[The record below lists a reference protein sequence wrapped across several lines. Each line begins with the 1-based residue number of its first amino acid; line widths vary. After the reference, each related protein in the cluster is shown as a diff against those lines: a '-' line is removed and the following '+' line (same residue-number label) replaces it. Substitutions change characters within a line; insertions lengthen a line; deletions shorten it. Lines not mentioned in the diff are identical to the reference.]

1 MGRGTDMR
9 TLDLSDFRI
18 LDQSLV
24 VSASA
29 GSGKTFTLTVLV
41 TARLGR
47 GDIRPWEILAT
58 TFSETSAADL
68 RERLLRPLD
77 LLSALDEAAWQQ
89 LLPQLEVPV
98 AKDLE
103 AILKELPSIQHLKKS
118 AGEVAQAAAHW
129 PGAPWLGS
137 PAKAR
142 AFWRRLRREGELLQ
156 VSTIHSLAMRVLGKG
171 EGSSDTILDV
181 RHPSLLRLL
190 RLTVREAL
198 TLPAGHAD
206 EVPAR
211 LLLAW
216 AEQNWE
222 ELSQGFDNH
231 LDALGHLKG
240 EDPSHHRKALIDT
253 LAEARTALAPFAA
266 DEELAKHPSGKGLHN
281 FKKENLLP
289 VPADGA
295 DLQTNLRWA
304 QAQSGRVSNPPPA
317 YYSDAFCDAM
327 ATLKPV
333 ATALEAWLRCL
344 LVNALQRFEAEK
356 QAQGL
361 ATFGDLV
368 RKALDSLKNHGLET
382 PAPKLLLVD
391 EYQDTSKVQDAF
403 LEALGAERMV
413 RVGDVKQAIYGFR
426 GGDPDLL
433 RDRLAAAGEGAFRLA
448 SNFRSTPEI
457 VTLANTYVDRVW
469 PQLDPTVGDLD
480 GAQVPVAPSGSP
492 VGLVRTPAPSTSGD
506 LPALA
511 DWISGLSREAG
522 WTESLGAPSKT
533 GSRTRALLLKQRT
546 RLPGLLQ
553 RLKAQGIQPYVVAKE
568 GFWDSPGVRLILA
581 ALEAVAHPERPIPC
595 AALLRQVVG
604 LTDAEMAALAQSS
617 EGRPGL
623 PGLGQLDPERLP
635 EAHRDAARF
644 LLDLRQASTQAI
656 AGRLLRHG
664 ALLQAIAALDVHG
677 ALEPLRARR
686 NLAGLL
692 ARLQDLPASPS
703 VAYALLDD
711 ERNGLER
718 GDLPASVEDAD
729 LLIQTTHG
737 SKGLEYDD
745 VILPLLNVNPR
756 SFRKGDL
763 RTRPETGEMLLAWK
777 LGKFTGRAYDDLKP
791 LVEAKQKRDELNLLY
806 VALTRAKGRLC
817 VLLQEPKD
825 PKEPKPPSE
834 FKTWAKW
841 GQVLAGT
848 HPEWK
853 ALTEAPTPVPLPT
866 RVALTPDAPPAR
878 TVLAD
883 ATLPADAHDDL
894 PGDTRSKA
902 RQEGEAMHAF
912 LRNLLV
918 RWEDPVAFQAC
929 LNAAPPVTHA
939 RENALRF
946 LEQFEAKGWRYLRR
960 RTELP
965 LEGAASSGGLGRADL
980 VVWGEDCL
988 HLLDFKHSKTFGM
1001 EELSIYRSQLDRY
1014 AAVLAERECLPV
1026 ASWLVPLRGN
1036 TWVNLD

>member
-1 MGRGTDMR
+1 MR
-9 TLDLSDFRI
+9 NLDLSDPRI

-77 LLSALDEAAWQQ
+77 LLSALDEAEWHM
-89 LLPQLEVPV
+89 LLPH
-98 AKDLE
+98 LE
-103 AILKELPSIQHLKKS
+103 APAADDIELLLKGLPTIQHFKKS
-118 AGEVAQAAAHW
+118 AGEVAHAAAHW
-129 PGAPWLGS
+129 QGASWLDS

-142 AFWRRLRREGELLQ
+142 AYWRRVRREAELLQ
-156 VSTIHSLAMRVLGKG
+156 VSTIHSLAMRVLSKG

-181 RHPSLLRLL
+181 AHPSLLRLL
-190 RLTVREAL
+190 RQTVRESL
-198 TLPAGHAD
+198 TLPSGHAD
-206 EVPAR
+206 EGPAR

-222 ELSQGFDNH
+222 ALSQGFDNH

-240 EDPSHHRKALIDT
+240 EDPNHHRDALT
-253 LAEARTALAPFAA
+253 RALAEARTALAPFATNP
-266 DEELAKHPSGKGLHN
+266 DLAKNFSSKGLHN

-289 VPADGA
+289 VPVDGA

-304 QAQSGRVSNPPPA
+304 QAQSGRVSNPPPG
-317 YYSDAFCDAM
+317 YYSDAFRDAL

-333 ATALEAWLRCL
+333 ASALEAWLRCL
-344 LVNALQRFEAEK
+344 LVNALRRFEAEK

-368 RKALDSLKNHGLET
+368 RKALDSLRTHGLET

-433 RDRLAAAGEGAFRLA
+433 RDRLAEAGEGAFRLA
-448 SNFRSTPEI
+448 SNFRSTPE
-457 VTLANTYVDRVW
+457 VVALANTYVDQVW
-469 PQLDPTVGDLD
+469 PQLDPSVGDLD
-480 GAQVPVAPSGSP
+480 GAQEPVAKSGPP

-506 LPALA
+506 LPGLA
-511 DWISGLSREAG
+511 DWISGLSRESG
-522 WTESLGAPSKT
+522 WTESLDAPVKP

-604 LTDAEMAALAQSS
+604 LTDANLAALAQGR

-623 PGLGQLDPERLP
+623 PGLGQLDPEGLP
-635 EAHRDAARF
+635 ETHREAARF
-644 LLDLRQASTQAI
+644 LLDLRQASTQTI

-664 ALLQAIAALDVHG
+664 ALLQAVAALAVHG

-692 ARLQDLPASPS
+692 AKLQDLPASPS

-729 LLIQTTHG
+729 LLIQTAHG

-763 RTRPETGEMLLAWK
+763 RTRPGTGELLLAWK
-777 LGKFTGRAYDDLKP
+777 LGNHTGRAYDDLKP
-791 LVEAKQKRDELNLLY
+791 LVESRQKRDELNLLY
-806 VALTRAKGRLC
+806 VALTLAKGRLC
-817 VLLQEPKD
+817 LLLQEPKD
-825 PKEPKPPSE
+825 PKEPKPPCD

-853 ALTEAPTPVPLPT
+853 ALTDAPTLVPLPA
-866 RVALTPDAPPAR
+866 RVILKPDSPPVRTALINLP
-878 TVLAD
+878 
-883 ATLPADAHDDL
+883 LPADAHDDL

-912 LRNLLV
+912 LRDLLV
-918 RWEDPVAFQAC
+918 RWEDPEAFQAC
-929 LNAAPPVTHA
+929 LDSAPPVVHA

-946 LEQFEAKGWRYLRR
+946 LEQFEAKGWRHLRR

-965 LEGAASSGGLGRADL
+965 LPGAASTGGLGRADL
-980 VVWGEDCL
+980 VVWSEDCL
-988 HLLDFKHSKTFGM
+988 HLLDFKHSKAFAD
-1001 EELSIYRSQLDRY
+1001 EELATYREQLHRY
-1014 AAVLAERECLPV
+1014 SAVLAEREGLPV
-1026 ASWLVPLRGN
+1026 ASWLVPLRGS
-1036 TWVNLD
+1036 TWVHLD

>member
-1 MGRGTDMR
+1 MR
-9 TLDLSDFRI
+9 TLDLSDPRI

-47 GDIRPWEILAT
+47 GDIRPWEVLAT
-58 TFSETSAADL
+58 TFSEASAADL

-77 LLSALDEAAWQQ
+77 LLSALDEAAWQH
-89 LLPQLEVPV
+89 LLPHLGAPV

-103 AILKELPSIQHLKKS
+103 GLLKDLPTIQHVKKS

-129 PGAPWLGS
+129 QGAPWLVS

-142 AFWRRLRREGELLQ
+142 TFWRRVRREAELLQ
-156 VSTIHSLAMRVLGKG
+156 VSTIHSLAMRVLGQG

-181 RHPSLLRLL
+181 RHPALLRLL
-190 RLTVREAL
+190 RRTVRESLAL
-198 TLPAGHAD
+198 SAGHPD

-240 EDPSHHRKALIDT
+240 EDPLPCREALARALT
-253 LAEARTALAPFAA
+253 EARTALAPFAA
-266 DEELAKHPSGKGLHN
+266 DPELAKHPSGKGLHH
-281 FKKENLLP
+281 FKQENLLP
-289 VPADGA
+289 VPADGT
-295 DLQTNLRWA
+295 DLHKNLRWA
-304 QAQSGRVSNPPPA
+304 QAQSGRVPNPPPA

-327 ATLKPV
+327 ATLTPV
-333 ATALEAWLRCL
+333 ASALEAWLRCL

-368 RKALDSLKNHGLET
+368 RQAWDSLKAHGRET

-433 RDRLAAAGEGAFRLA
+433 RDRLAAAGAGAFRLPA
-448 SNFRSTPEI
+448 NFRSSPE
-457 VTLANTYVDRVW
+457 VVALANTYVEQVW
-469 PQLDPTVGDLD
+469 PRLDPTVGALD
-480 GAQVPVAPSGSP
+480 GAQEPVAAPGPP

-511 DWISGLSREAG
+511 DWISALSREAG
-522 WTESLGAPSKT
+522 WTESLGAPAKA

-553 RLKAQGIQPYVVAKE
+553 RLKAQGVQPYVVAKE
-568 GFWDSPGVRLILA
+568 GFWDSPGVRLVLA

-604 LTDAEMAALAQSS
+604 LTDAELAALALGG

-623 PGLGQLDPERLP
+623 RGLGHLDPERLP
-635 EAHRDAARF
+635 DAHRDAARF
-644 LLDLRQASTQAI
+644 LLDLRQASTQTI
-656 AGRLLRHG
+656 AGRLLRQG
-664 ALLQAIAALDVHG
+664 ALLRALGALDVHG

-729 LLIQTTHG
+729 LLIQTAHG

-763 RTRPETGEMLLAWK
+763 RTCPSTGALLLAWK
-777 LGKFTGRAYDDLKP
+777 LGNHTGRAYDDLKP
-791 LVEAKQKRDELNLLY
+791 LVESRQKRDELNLLY
-806 VALTRAKGRLC
+806 VALTRARERLC
-817 VLLQEPKD
+817 LLLQEPKD

-834 FKTWAKW
+834 LKTWATW
-841 GQVLAGT
+841 GQVLAST
-848 HPEWK
+848 HAPWK
-853 ALTEAPTPVPLPT
+853 ALTAAPAPVPLPP
-866 RVALTPDAPPAR
+866 RVAVRLDQPPVRAA
-878 TVLAD
+878 LAEASVPVD
-883 ATLPADAHDDL
+883 VHDDL

-912 LRNLLV
+912 LRDLLV
-918 RWEDPVAFQAC
+918 RWEDPAAFQAC
-929 LNAAPPVTHA
+929 LAAAPPVAHA
-939 RENALRF
+939 RDHALRF
-946 LEQFEAKGWRYLRR
+946 LEQFEAKGWRHLRR

-965 LEGAASSGGLGRADL
+965 LAGAASSGGLGRADL
-980 VVWGEDCL
+980 VVWEGGCL
-988 HLLDFKHSKTFGM
+988 HLLDFKHSRAFGE
-1001 EELSIYRSQLDRY
+1001 EELATYRDQLHRY
-1014 AAVLAERECLPV
+1014 AGVLAERERLPV
-1026 ASWLVPLRGN
+1026 VSWLVPLRGDA
-1036 TWVNLD
+1036 WFRLD

>member
-1 MGRGTDMR
+1 M
-9 TLDLSDFRI
+9 
-18 LDQSLV
+18 
-24 VSASA
+24 
-29 GSGKTFTLTVLV
+29 
-41 TARLGR
+41 
-47 GDIRPWEILAT
+47 
-58 TFSETSAADL
+58 
-68 RERLLRPLD
+68 
-77 LLSALDEAAWQQ
+77 
-89 LLPQLEVPV
+89 
-98 AKDLE
+98 
-103 AILKELPSIQHLKKS
+103 
-118 AGEVAQAAAHW
+118 AQAAAHW
-129 PGAPWLGS
+129 QDGPWLAS

-142 AFWRRLRREGELLQ
+142 AFWRRLRREAELLQ
-156 VSTIHSLAMRVLGKG
+156 VSTIHSLAMRVLSKG
-171 EGSSDTILDV
+171 EGSNDTILDV

-190 RLTVREAL
+190 RLTVRESL
-198 TLPAGHAD
+198 TLSSGHAD

-222 ELSQGFDNH
+222 ALSQGFDNH
-231 LDALGHLKG
+231 LDALGHLKS
-240 EDPSHHRKALIDT
+240 EDPSHYRNALT
-253 LAEARTALAPFAA
+253 LALAEARTALAPFAA
-266 DEELAKHPSGKGLHN
+266 DEELAKNPSSKSLYA

-317 YYSDAFCDAM
+317 YYSDAFHNSM

-333 ATALEAWLRCL
+333 ASALEAWLRCL

-368 RKALDSLKNHGLET
+368 RKALDSLNLHGLET

-433 RDRLAAAGEGAFRLA
+433 RDRLDAAGDGAFRLA

-457 VTLANTYVDRVW
+457 VALANTYVDQVW
-469 PQLDPTVGDLD
+469 PLLDPTVGDLD
-480 GAQVPVAPSGSP
+480 GAQVPVAPSGPP

-506 LPALA
+506 LPALS
-511 DWISGLSREAG
+511 DWISGLSRESG
-522 WTESLGAPSKT
+522 WTESLGAPVKT

-553 RLKAQGIQPYVVAKE
+553 RLKARGIQPYVVAKE

-581 ALEAVAHPERPIPC
+581 ALEAVAHPERPIPS

-604 LTDAEMAALAQSS
+604 LTDAELATLAQGSG
-617 EGRPGL
+617 GRPGL

-635 EAHRDAARF
+635 DVHRDAARF
-644 LLDLRQASTQAI
+644 ILDLRQASTQTI

-664 ALLQAIAALDVHG
+664 ALLQAVAALEVHG
-677 ALEPLRARR
+677 SLEPLRARR

-692 ARLQDLPASPS
+692 AKLQDLPASPS

-718 GDLPASVEDAD
+718 GDLPAAVEDAD
-729 LLIQTTHG
+729 LLIQTAHG

-745 VILPLLNVNPR
+745 VILPMLNVNPR

-763 RTRPETGEMLLAWK
+763 RTQPETGELLLAWK
-777 LGKFTGRAYDDLKP
+777 LGEFTGSAYDDLKP
-791 LVEAKQKRDELNLLY
+791 LVESKQKRDELNLLY

-817 VLLQEPKD
+817 LLLQEPRD
-825 PKEPKPPSE
+825 PKDPKPPSE

-841 GQVLAGT
+841 GQVLASI
-848 HPEWK
+848 HPDWK

-866 RVALTPDAPPAR
+866 VVTFTPDSPPMR
-878 TVLAD
+878 TALAD
-883 ATLPADAHDDL
+883 ITPLADAHDDL

-912 LRNLLV
+912 LRDLLV
-918 RWEDPVAFQAC
+918 RWEDHEAFQAC
-929 LNAAPPVTHA
+929 LDNAPPVAHA
-939 RENALRF
+939 SENALRF
-946 LEQFEAKGWRYLRR
+946 LEQFETKGWRRLRR

-965 LEGAASSGGLGRADL
+965 LAGAAISGGLGRADL
-980 VVWGEDCL
+980 VVWEEDSI
-988 HLLDFKHSKTFGM
+988 HILDFKHSKTFTV
-1001 EELSIYRSQLDRY
+1001 EELATYRDQLKRYSVALADR
-1014 AAVLAERECLPV
+1014 ESMPV
-1026 ASWLVPLRGN
+1026 KSWLVPLRGSA
-1036 TWVNLD
+1036 WVNLE

>member
-1 MGRGTDMR
+1 MD
-9 TLDLSDFRI
+9 TLDLSKSSI

-89 LLPQLEVPV
+89 LLPHLEAPV
-98 AKDLE
+98 ATDLE
-103 AILKELPSIQHLKKS
+103 AFLKDLPGIQHLKKS

-129 PGAPWLGS
+129 VNAPWVAS
-137 PAKAR
+137 PVKAR
-142 AFWRRLRREGELLQ
+142 AYWRRVRREAELLQ
-156 VSTIHSLAMRVLGKG
+156 VSTIHSLAMRVLSKG
-171 EGSSDTILDV
+171 EGSNDTILDV

-190 RLTVREAL
+190 RLTVRESL
-198 TLPAGHAD
+198 TLPSGHAD

-222 ELSQGFDNH
+222 ALSQGFDNH
-231 LDALGHLKG
+231 LDALGHLKS
-240 EDPSHHRKALIDT
+240 EDPSHYRDALT
-253 LAEARTALAPFAA
+253 RALAEARTALAPFAA
-266 DEELAKHPSGKGLHN
+266 DEELAKNPSSKSLYA

-317 YYSDAFCDAM
+317 YYSDAFHNSM

-368 RKALDSLKNHGLET
+368 RKALDSLKTHGLET

-403 LEALGAERMV
+403 LEALGAERMM

-433 RDRLAAAGEGAFRLA
+433 RNRLAAAGEGAFRLA

-457 VTLANTYVDRVW
+457 VALANTYVDQVW

-480 GAQVPVAPSGSP
+480 GAQLPVAPSGPP

-506 LPALA
+506 LPGLA
-511 DWISGLSREAG
+511 DWISGLSRESG
-522 WTESLGAPSKT
+522 WTESLGAPPKS

-568 GFWDSPGVRLILA
+568 GFWDSPGVRLVLA

-604 LTDAEMAALAQSS
+604 LTDAELAALVQAS

-623 PGLGQLDPERLP
+623 PGLGQLDPERLL
-635 EAHRDAARF
+635 EAYRGAARF
-644 LLDLRQASTQAI
+644 IVDLRQASTQTI

-664 ALLQAIAALDVHG
+664 ALLQAIAALEVHG

-729 LLIQTTHG
+729 LLIQTAHG

-763 RTRPETGEMLLAWK
+763 RTQPETGELLLAWK

-791 LVEAKQKRDELNLLY
+791 LVESKQKRDELNLLY

-817 VLLQEPKD
+817 LLLQEPKD

-841 GQVLAGT
+841 GRVLAST
-848 HPEWK
+848 HTDWK
-853 ALTEAPTPVPLPT
+853 ALTDAPTPESSPT
-866 RVALTPDAPPAR
+866 RVTLTPDLPPVR
-878 TVLAD
+878 TALAD
-883 ATLPADAHDDL
+883 IAEPTDAHDDL

-912 LRNLLV
+912 LRDLLV
-918 RWEDPVAFQAC
+918 RWEDPEAFQAC
-929 LNAAPPVTHA
+929 LDYAPPVVLA

-946 LEQFEAKGWRYLRR
+946 LEQFEVKGWRPLRR

-965 LEGAASSGGLGRADL
+965 LAGAASSGGIGRADL
-980 VVWGEDCL
+980 VVWEQDCI
-988 HLLDFKHSKTFGM
+988 HLLDFKHSKAFEE
-1001 EELSIYRSQLDRY
+1001 EELAAYRDQLRRY
-1014 AAVLAERECLPV
+1014 ATVLAEREGMTV
-1026 ASWLVPLRGN
+1026 RSWLVPLRGSA
-1036 TWVNLD
+1036 WVNLD

>member
-1 MGRGTDMR
+1 MR
-9 TLDLSDFRI
+9 TLDLSDSRI

-58 TFSETSAADL
+58 TFGETSAADL
-68 RERLLRPLD
+68 RERLLSPLD
-77 LLSALDEAAWQQ
+77 LLSALDEAAWRG
-89 LLPQLEVPV
+89 LLPLLEAPV
-98 AKDLE
+98 ATDLE
-103 AILKELPSIQHLKKS
+103 AVLKDLPTIQHLKKS

-129 PGAPWLGS
+129 LGAPWLES

-142 AFWRRLRREGELLQ
+142 AFWRRVRREAELLQ
-156 VSTIHSLAMRVLGKG
+156 VSTIHSLAMRVLTKG

-190 RLTVREAL
+190 RLTVRESL
-198 TLPAGHAD
+198 TLPSGHAD

-240 EDPSHHRKALIDT
+240 EDPCHYRDELTRAL
-253 LAEARTALAPFAA
+253 AKARTALAPFASDA
-266 DEELAKHPSGKGLHN
+266 ELAKNPSSKSLYA

-304 QAQSGRVSNPPPA
+304 QTQSGRVSNPPPA
-317 YYSDAFCDAM
+317 YYSDAFHEAM

-333 ATALEAWLRCL
+333 ANALEAWLRCL

-368 RKALDSLKNHGLET
+368 RKALDSLTTHGLET

-457 VTLANTYVDRVW
+457 VNLANTYVDQVW

-480 GAQVPVAPSGSP
+480 GAQKPVAAPGPP
-492 VGLVRTPAPSTSGD
+492 VGLVRTPAPPSSGD
-506 LPALA
+506 LPGLA

-522 WTESLGAPSKT
+522 WTESLGAPVKP

-553 RLKAQGIQPYVVAKE
+553 RLKAQGIQPYVVAKA

-595 AALLRQVVG
+595 TALLRQVVG
-604 LTDAEMAALAQSS
+604 LTDSEMAALARCC

-635 EAHRDAARF
+635 EAHRDTARF
-644 LLDLRQASTQAI
+644 LLELRQASTQTL

-664 ALLQAIAALDVHG
+664 ALLQAIAALEVHG

-729 LLIQTTHG
+729 LLIQTAHG

-756 SFRKGDL
+756 NFQKGDL
-763 RTRPETGEMLLAWK
+763 RTCPLTGGLLLAWK

-791 LVEAKQKRDELNLLY
+791 LVESRQKRDELNLLY

-825 PKEPKPPSE
+825 PKEPKPLSD

-841 GQVLAGT
+841 GQVLAST
-848 HPEWK
+848 HPDWK
-853 ALTEAPTPVPLPT
+853 LLTDAPAPVPLPA
-866 RVALTPDAPPAR
+866 RVILTPDAPPVRMA
-878 TVLAD
+878 LAD
-883 ATLPADAHDDL
+883 VTLPADAHEDL

-902 RQEGEAMHAF
+902 RQEGEAMHAV
-912 LRNLLV
+912 LRDLLV
-918 RWEDPVAFQAC
+918 RWEDPEAFKAC
-929 LNAAPPVTHA
+929 LDSAPPVVHA
-939 RENALRF
+939 RENALHF
-946 LEQFEAKGWRYLRR
+946 LEQFEAKGWRHLRR

-965 LEGAASSGGLGRADL
+965 LAGAASSGGLGRADL
-980 VVWGEDCL
+980 VVWENEAI
-988 HLLDFKHSKTFGM
+988 HLIDFKHSKVFGE
-1001 EELSIYRSQLDRY
+1001 EELTSYRAQLHRY
-1014 AAVLAERECLPV
+1014 ASVLSAKEGKRV
-1026 ASWLVPLRGN
+1026 TSWLLALRSGQ
-1036 TWVNLD
+1036 WVQI

>member
-1 MGRGTDMR
+1 MR
-9 TLDLSDFRI
+9 NLNLSDPRI

-58 TFSETSAADL
+58 TFSEASAADL

-89 LLPQLEVPV
+89 LLPHLEAPV
-98 AKDLE
+98 AKDIE
-103 AILKELPSIQHLKKS
+103 ALLKDQATIQHVKKS

-129 PGAPWLGS
+129 VSAPWLAS
-137 PAKAR
+137 AAKAR
-142 AFWRRLRREGELLQ
+142 AFWRRVRREAELLQ
-156 VSTIHSLAMRVLGKG
+156 VSTIHSLAMRVLSKG
-171 EGSSDTILDV
+171 EGSNDTILDV

-190 RLTVREAL
+190 RLTVRESL
-198 TLPAGHAD
+198 TLPLGHVD

-222 ELSQGFDNH
+222 ALSQGFDNH

-240 EDPSHHRKALIDT
+240 EDPTLYRDSLTRA

-266 DEELAKHPSGKGLHN
+266 NEDLAKHPSGKGLHN

-289 VPADGA
+289 VPVDGA
-295 DLQTNLRWA
+295 DLHTNLRWA

-317 YYSDAFCDAM
+317 YYSDAFCEAM

-333 ATALEAWLRCL
+333 ASALEAWLRCL

-356 QAQGL
+356 QTQGL

-368 RKALDSLKNHGLET
+368 RKALDSLRHHGLET

-426 GGDPDLL
+426 GGDPELL
-433 RDRLAAAGEGAFRLA
+433 RERLEAAGEDAFRLA

-457 VTLANTYVDRVW
+457 VTLANTYVGQVW
-469 PQLDPTVGDLD
+469 PQLDPTVRDLD
-480 GAQVPVAPSGSP
+480 GAQEPVAAPGPP
-492 VGLVRTPAPSTSGD
+492 VGLVRSPAPSTSGD
-506 LPALA
+506 LPALS

-522 WTESLGAPSKT
+522 WTESLGAPPKT
-533 GSRTRALLLKQRT
+533 GSRSRALLLKQRT

-604 LTDAEMAALAQSS
+604 LTDAELAALARGS

-635 EAHRDAARF
+635 DVHRDAVRF
-644 LLDLRQASTQAI
+644 LLDLRQASTQTI

-664 ALLQAIAALDVHG
+664 APLQAIAALDAHG
-677 ALEPLRARR
+677 SLEPLRARR

-729 LLIQTTHG
+729 LLIQTAHG

-763 RTRPETGEMLLAWK
+763 RTQPETGELLLAWK
-777 LGKFTGRAYDDLKP
+777 LGKFTGHAYDDLKP
-791 LVEAKQKRDELNLLY
+791 LVESKQKRDELNLLY

-817 VLLQEPKD
+817 LLLQEPKD
-825 PKEPKPPSE
+825 PKDPKPPSE

-841 GQVLAGT
+841 GQVLAST
-848 HPEWK
+848 HPDWK
-853 ALTEAPTPVPLPT
+853 TLTDAPTPLPLPT
-866 RVALTPDAPPAR
+866 RVTLTLDPPPVR
-878 TVLAD
+878 TALAD
-883 ATLPADAHDDL
+883 ITLPADAHEDL

-912 LRNLLV
+912 LRDLLV
-918 RWEDPVAFQAC
+918 RWEDPEAFQAC
-929 LNAAPPVTHA
+929 LAAAPPVAHA

-946 LEQFEAKGWRYLRR
+946 LEQFETKGWRHLRR

-965 LEGAASSGGLGRADL
+965 LAAAASSGGLGRADL
-980 VVWGEDCL
+980 VVWEEDSI
-988 HLLDFKHSKTFGM
+988 HLLDFKHSKAFS
-1001 EELSIYRSQLDRY
+1001 EDELSSYRDQLHRY
-1014 AAVLAERECLPV
+1014 SSVLAERESMPV

-1036 TWVNLD
+1036 AWVNLSE